1 MLINLKL
8 YAICAAVIIA
18 LVSCSYMYLSYRIE
32 KAVNEK
38 YTAEVEKLKNEQLQN
53 LQQLQHEQNVI
64 VTGYIDDIERLKAQ
78 HEADLKELE
87 NAKFKD
93 TVTIEPVTT
102 ADCGMHKDD
111 NGKAAVPTAGNKP
124 DLICYTR
131 TELQRKIERSLD
143 ITKECDSLSVRYKAL
158 LEVCTQNEQK

>member
-8 YAICAAVIIA
+8 YAICGAVIIT

-38 YTAEVEKLKNEQLQN
+38 YAAKIEQLKAEQLQN

-87 NAKFKD
+87 NANFKD
-93 TVTIEPVTT
+93 TVIIEPIVSN
-102 ADCGMHKDD
+102 DCGVHQNN
-111 NGKAAVPTAGNKP
+111 NGKTTVPTAGTKS

-131 TELQRKIERSLD
+131 SELQSKVERSLD
-143 ITKECDSLSVRYKAL
+143 ITAECDNLAERYKAL
-158 LEVCTQNEQK
+158 VEVCTKHE

>member
-8 YAICAAVIIA
+8 YAICGAVIIA

-38 YTAEVEKLKNEQLQN
+38 YAAKIEQLKAEQLQN

-87 NAKFKD
+87 NANFKD
-93 TVTIEPVTT
+93 TVTIKPIVSN
-102 ADCGMHKDD
+102 DCGMHQND
-111 NGKAAVPTAGNKP
+111 NGKTTVPTAGTKS

-131 TELQRKIERSLD
+131 TELQSKIAESMA
-143 ITKECDSLSVRYKAL
+143 ITKECDDLALKYKAL
-158 LEVCTQNEQK
+158 VEVCTEHEK

>member
-8 YAICAAVIIA
+8 YAICGAVIIT
-18 LVSCSYMYLSYRIE
+18 LVSCSYLYLSYRIE
-32 KAVNEK
+32 KTVNEK
-38 YTAEVEKLKNEQLQN
+38 YAAKIEQLKAEQLQN

-87 NAKFKD
+87 NANFKD
-93 TVTIEPVTT
+93 TVTVNPVNT
-102 ADCGMHKDD
+102 ADCGMHQNN
-111 NGKAAVPTAGNKP
+111 NGKTTVPTAGTKS

-131 TELQRKIERSLD
+131 TELQSKIKRSLD
-143 ITKECDSLSVRYKAL
+143 LAAEADQMTERYRAL
-158 LEVCTQNEQK
+158 LEVCTKNE

>member
-8 YAICAAVIIA
+8 YAICGAVIIA
-18 LVSCSYMYLSYRIE
+18 IVSCSYMYLSYRIE

-38 YTAEVEKLKNEQLQN
+38 YAAKIEQLKTEQLQN

-87 NAKFKD
+87 NANFKD
-93 TVTIEPVTT
+93 TVIVKPVTHECVCP
-102 ADCGMHKDD
+102 AGGSKPSVQ
-111 NGKAAVPTAGNKP
+111 AAGVKS

-131 TELQRKIERSLD
+131 AELQSKVKRSLD
-143 ITKECDSLSVRYKAL
+143 IAAEADQMTERYKAL
-158 LEVCTQNEQK
+158 LEVCTKHE

>member
-8 YAICAAVIIA
+8 YAICGAVIIA
-18 LVSCSYMYLSYRIE
+18 LVSSSYMYLSYRIE
-32 KAVNEK
+32 KTVNEK
-38 YTAEVEKLKNEQLQN
+38 YAAKIEQLKAEQLQN

-87 NAKFKD
+87 NANFKD
-93 TVTIEPVTT
+93 TVTIEPIVSN
-102 ADCGMHKDD
+102 DCGMHKDN
-111 NGKAAVPTAGNKP
+111 NGKTTVPTAGIKP

-131 TELQRKIERSLD
+131 SELQRKVEESMGIA
-143 ITKECDSLSVRYKAL
+143 KEADELALKYKAL
-158 LEVCTQNEQK
+158 VEVCTKNE